1 MKLKITIT
9 GKVHDVGYRLHLLNL
24 ADSLFIERFDARN
37 VRLGDKQAVVV
48 LVEGDEDTVK
58 EFVELVKATK
68 PEKAVVEE
76 IKVEEFKGRVRSIDS
91 YRNTLTI
98 EQLNKIVQVGLK
110 MLDKQD
116 ETIAKIDKVAEKID
130 ESTKILS
137 EKIDKVSEKIDIVAE
152 KIYNVSEKIDKSTEK
167 ICSKIDESTKV
178 LSEKI
183 DESTERICSKIDD
196 LRSDLKSYLDERLR
210 KLEEDIKIIKA
221 KLGLA

>member
-58 EFVELVKATK
+58 EFVELVKATN

-116 ETIAKIDKVAEKID
+116 ETLSEIREIRNEIGAVKEEIKDVKDVIRKESEMTREYLGAKID

-137 EKIDKVSEKIDIVAE
+137 EKIDQ
-152 KIYNVSEKIDKSTEK
+152 
-167 ICSKIDESTKV
+167 
-178 LSEKI
+178 
-183 DESTERICSKIDD
+183 STERICSKIDD

-210 KLEEDIKIIKA
+210 KLEEDVKIIKA
-221 KLGLA
+221 KLGLT